1 MLRFILPILLLCGF
15 VVVAAYS
22 ADQLGSSGLEEIRSV
37 ETTVQSRGVAVPV
50 TFVAPAVTERETNSL
65 IVMAHGHGGSR
76 DEGDGYRRVA
86 ERLAEHGIA
95 SIRMDFPGCGDST
108 ESFTEN
114 NLSNMLQDL
123 QAAREFAASQTGI
136 DNNRIG
142 LLGFSMGGRLTALL
156 SEIDPGYKVMA
167 LWAPAVANGAE
178 RELAS
183 LGGADIYFMLRE
195 EAQEKGL
202 AEYTT
207 QWGTKLQLGYRWFT
221 DLEQTTPLEALA
233 KFTGP
238 LLVIYGDQ
246 DKAVPPWISE
256 AAIEAAQ
263 SSSEVVRHVIE
274 GAGHGLGFYSEQPAV
289 AAEVVNSTV
298 EFFSQRL

>member
-1 MLRFILPILLLCGF
+1 MLRVFSTILLFAGLIVSSACSPDRSA
-15 VVVAAYS
+15 VATIS
-22 ADQLGSSGLEEIRSV
+22 QFQSV
-37 ETTVQSRGVAVPV
+37 DTTIQSRGVAVPV
-50 TFVAPAVTERETNSL
+50 TFVVPVSDEPRKFP
-65 IVMAHGHGGSR
+65 IVIMAHGHGGSR
-76 DEGDGYRRVA
+76 EEAGGFRLVA
-86 ERLAEHGIA
+86 ESLAKRGVA
-95 SIRMDFPGCGDST
+95 SIRIDFPGCGDSS
-108 ESFTEN
+108 ESFTNN
-114 NLSNMLQDL
+114 NLSNMLLDL
-123 QAAREFAASQTGI
+123 QSARRFARSRTDV
-136 DNNRIG
+136 DNERAG
-142 LLGFSMGGRLTALL
+142 LLGFSMGGRLTVLL
-156 SEIDPGYKVMA
+156 SEIDPSYKVMA

-183 LGGADIYFMLRE
+183 LGGADIYFTLRE